1 MPTFLPPFG
10 KHSPIPMSPQACRA
24 DLRRHGARALL
35 ASVLLAA
42 SPLALSQAVDFGDA
56 TGFGVV
62 GASAITSTGPT
73 VINGDL
79 GISPGNA
86 SSVTGFSFSTPPGP
100 GLVNGTPH
108 FADALAQSAQTDAGL
123 AYDDLAAR
131 ACNTTI
137 SADLGGSVL
146 PPGVYCSASSMGLTG
161 TLTLDAQNNPN
172 AIFVFQVG
180 SALTTASNATV
191 NIINGSGCNVFWQI
205 GSSATLG
212 TGTQMLGNIIA
223 LESITLTT
231 GADISGRLIART
243 GAVTL
248 DSSEVSVCSF
258 PGGGG
263 DAAREIRIIPATS
276 PLALTLLV
284 GTMLI
289 GLALV
294 PRLRRGA

>member
-1 MPTFLPPFG
+1 MPTFSLSFG
-10 KHSPIPMSPQACRA
+10 KNSSLASAA
-24 DLRRHGARALL
+24 DARRPGARRHVSRAVLASALL
-35 ASVLLAA
+35 AV

-56 TGFGVV
+56 TGFGVL

-79 GISPGNA
+79 GIAPGNA

-108 FADALAQSAQTDAGL
+108 FADALALSAQTDAGL
-123 AYDDLAAR
+123 AYDSLAAR
-131 ACNTTI
+131 ACTTTI

-146 PPGVYCSASSMGLTG
+146 APGVYCSASSMGLTG
-161 TLTLDAQNNPN
+161 ALTLDAQNNPN

-180 SALTTASNATV
+180 SALTTASNASVT
-191 NIINGSGCNVFWQI
+191 IINGSGCNVFWQI

-223 LESITLTT
+223 MESITLTT

-258 PGGGG
+258 PGGGS
-263 DAAREIRIIPATS
+263 DAAREVRIIPATS